1 MGTIPFTLRL
11 DDSLKQSLEAEA
23 KIEDRSASYLATRA
37 IKNMLDAKA
46 AKRRMIDEA
55 MTEADKGIFISEEK
69 LMAWFQ
75 SLGTDHELPE
85 PEPDIFP
92 KSA

>member
-11 DDSLKQSLEAEA
+11 DESLKQSLEAEA

>member
-1 MGTIPFTLRL
+1 MATIPFTLRL
-11 DDSLKQSLEAEA
+11 DESLKQSLEAEA